1 MFICF
6 PFFFSFLFF
15 KLWAT
20 PPFSR
25 LHKVHPRL
33 NSKPRLLFRNFSN
46 SLSRAKPV
54 VSHLFNALWPIAKL
68 LFNAP
73 SQMASPIIKLLFN
86 ASSRMNSQL
95 FNAPFL
101 KSFVGF
107 QKMAMCQ
114 NGESENILNE

>member
-54 VSHLFNALWPIAKL
+54 VSHLFKL
-68 LFNAP
+68 LFNVP